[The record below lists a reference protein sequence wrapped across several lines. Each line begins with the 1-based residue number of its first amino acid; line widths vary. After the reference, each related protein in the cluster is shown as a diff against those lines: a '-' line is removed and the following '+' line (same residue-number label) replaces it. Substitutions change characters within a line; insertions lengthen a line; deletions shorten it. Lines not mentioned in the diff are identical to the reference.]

1 MGRTDH
7 FQDITVAG
15 NISLGATSTILPE
28 FTPARIAEIRIVGE
42 SGVETIQKAI
52 NDISPTGGIVYVPS
66 GTHTITS
73 EIAIRSNIRLIGA
86 GPNTLIKQGN
96 SANLTSMINFD
107 THSALKS
114 SVENLTVD
122 GNRDNNDDATSVRL
136 IFIGAQNDCRVENCL
151 LQNATGLG
159 VFLQTASRVIITKN
173 RFTSI
178 RESAVWISTGTGSTN
193 SAATVTNNKFDNIG
207 LHAIGAKLSDNNF
220 ISGNR
225 ILGVQGVGTV
235 DTDGTT
241 VTASTGD
248 NFSAMLGGM
257 IMRITQVEYQIST
270 VNSNTSI
277 TLTSSAGSQTGAD
290 AVYGTGDLI
299 NIDSGA
305 RNVITG
311 NSVNKGMSIGI
322 VIHDTEGSTAATL
335 NVIDSNIVSNAGS
348 GGITVTSTAGGKT
361 IDSTVI
367 SSNIISQSGQGGA
380 ANVAN
385 TGNAINIRGSE
396 SNNTI
401 IIGNVSRDFQG
412 TPTQDYGIYLHTDV
426 ATNTVIGVNESKGN
440 TNAGIGNSIRAL
452 PGISGP
458 NTMYGELIV
467 NEDGD
472 DIDSRI
478 EGDTDVNLFYID
490 AGNDRVGI
498 STSTPDALFHVAGA
512 VHVDSAIELDGD
524 LNHDGS
530 NVGFYG
536 TAPAAQ
542 ASADAA
548 LTGTPGTADG
558 AMATISGSGDDANI
572 NNNFQEVQDKVNAAL
587 AALRGIGLIAT

>member
-42 SGVETIQKAI
+42 SGVETIQDAI
-52 NDISPTGGIVYVPS
+52 DDTPSGGIVYLPD
-66 GTHTITS
+66 GTYNITS
-73 EIAIRSNIRLIGA
+73 EINMRQNIRLVFA
-86 GPNTLIKQGN
+86 GPKAILKQGD

-107 THSALKS
+107 THSATGAS
-114 SVENLTVD
+114 IENGTID
-122 GNRDNNDDATSVRL
+122 GNRANNTEGTSVRL
-136 IFIGAQNDCRVENCL
+136 IFIGAQDDAKVINCI
-151 LQNATGLG
+151 LQNAPGLG
-159 VFLQTASRVIITKN
+159 VFIQAGERPRITDN
-173 RFTSI
+173 YFTSI
-178 RESAVWISTGTGSTN
+178 RESAVWISTLVASTDT
-193 SAATVTNNKFDNIG
+193 AATITDNKFKNIG
-207 LHAIGAKLSDNNF
+207 LHAIGVKLSDNNE

-225 ILGVQGVGTV
+225 VVGAQGIGTV
-235 DTDGTT
+235 DTDGTA
-241 VTASTGD
+241 VTSSTGD
-248 NFSAMLGGM
+248 NFSSMLGGM

-299 NIDSGA
+299 NIDSSIK
-305 RNVITG
+305 NVITG
-311 NSVNKGMSIGI
+311 NILNKGMSIG
-322 VIHDTEGSTAATL
+322 VAIHDTDGSTSATL
-335 NVIDSNIVSNAGS
+335 NIITSNSISKTGS
-348 GGITVTSTAGGKT
+348 GGITVTSVSGGGT
-361 IDSTVI
+361 VDSTVI
-367 SSNIISQSGQGGA
+367 VSNTVSDCGQGGA

-385 TGNAINIRGSE
+385 ARNGIVIRGTE
-396 SNNTI
+396 TNNTLVV
-401 IIGNVSRDFQG
+401 GNIARDFQG
-412 TPTQDYGIYLHTDV
+412 APTQTWGIYIHTDV
-426 ATNTVIGVNESKGN
+426 PTNTVVGFNKTQGN
-440 TNAGIGNSIRAL
+440 TNDGIANAVRAT
-452 PGISGP
+452 PGVSGP
-458 NTMYGELIV
+458 LTMHGELIV
-467 NEDGD
+467 NEAGD

-512 VHVDSAIELDGD
+512 AHVDSAVELDGD